1 MNWIS
6 GTWRSNPVRT
16 PFLEHV
22 TDSRSLSRIVHSMS
36 GTTENH
42 SSVNSH
48 ICSTIGT
55 VEYGGAGREAR
66 LRRPIRAPQAG
77 SRVRRPGDSSVVDLA
92 LQVGIPGKLCKVNGL
107 RQWWSLP
114 VDYGW
119 NVAYAR
125 SQRGLD
131 ITRVLIGILCWLYGG
146 AAAIALTIP
155 GFADSSLARWPLWF
169 TVVTTVPVGLT
180 WLIGGWPSWRVSIA
194 FVLYADIVLAAVL
207 LTTDGPSAVL
217 PIAALFTVM
226 GAYVAGFHGP
236 KLFALHHGFAFV
248 TAVTL
253 YVSAMVNDPAE
264 RLQAS
269 LYFVML
275 ILVMFA
281 GPLIGHSFLMLLRR
295 DATGAFY
302 DPLTGLR
309 NRRGFDAAIGNLESR
324 SGAHMSLVALVID
337 IDNFKAVNDRYG
349 HEHGDAVIR
358 TTANRILEV
367 FPAPA
372 VTVRLGGEEFAAVCV
387 DGLESVVEQSERLR
401 VRLCDGTD
409 RAPLTAS
416 LGIAHAVVE
425 MGDIESAVNELLG
438 RADEAMYQA
447 KRLGGDRVALYGGDS
462 LSSGDVNELQ

>member
-1 MNWIS
+1 M
-6 GTWRSNPVRT
+6 
-16 PFLEHV
+16 
-22 TDSRSLSRIVHSMS
+22 
-36 GTTENH
+36 
-42 SSVNSH
+42 
-48 ICSTIGT
+48 
-55 VEYGGAGREAR
+55 
-66 LRRPIRAPQAG
+66 
-77 SRVRRPGDSSVVDLA
+77 
-92 LQVGIPGKLCKVNGL
+92 NGL

-155 GFADSSLARWPLWF
+155 GFADSNFARWPLWF
-169 TVVTTVPVGLT
+169 TVVTTVPVGLI

-236 KLFALHHGFAFV
+236 KLLAVHHGFAFV
-248 TAVTL
+248 TAVTI

-264 RLQAS
+264 RLQTS

-324 SGAHMSLVALVID
+324 SGANMSLVAVVID

-372 VTVRLGGEEFAAVCV
+372 ARFDWAAKNSRPCV
-387 DGLESVVEQSERLR
+387 S
-401 VRLCDGTD
+401 
-409 RAPLTAS
+409 TAS
-416 LGIAHAVVE
+416 IRWSNNPSDYEFVCATAPTLH
-425 MGDIESAVNELLG
+425 
-438 RADEAMYQA
+438 R
-447 KRLGGDRVALYGGDS
+447 
-462 LSSGDVNELQ
+462 

>member
-1 MNWIS
+1 MFDNRYS
-6 GTWRSNPVRT
+6 RVRRSW
-16 PFLEHV
+16 E
-22 TDSRSLSRIVHSMS
+22 
-36 GTTENH
+36 
-42 SSVNSH
+42 
-48 ICSTIGT
+48 
-55 VEYGGAGREAR
+55 EAR

-226 GAYVAGFHGP
+226 GAYVAGFTGP
-236 KLFALHHGFAFV
+236 
-248 TAVTL
+248 
-253 YVSAMVNDPAE
+253 SC
-264 RLQAS
+264 
-269 LYFVML
+269 
-275 ILVMFA
+275 
-281 GPLIGHSFLMLLRR
+281 
-295 DATGAFY
+295 
-302 DPLTGLR
+302 
-309 NRRGFDAAIGNLESR
+309 SR
-324 SGAHMSLVALVID
+324 YI
-337 IDNFKAVNDRYG
+337 
-349 HEHGDAVIR
+349 
-358 TTANRILEV
+358 
-367 FPAPA
+367 
-372 VTVRLGGEEFAAVCV
+372 
-387 DGLESVVEQSERLR
+387 
-401 VRLCDGTD
+401 
-409 RAPLTAS
+409 TAS
-416 LGIAHAVVE
+416 H
-425 MGDIESAVNELLG
+425 
-438 RADEAMYQA
+438 
-447 KRLGGDRVALYGGDS
+447 
-462 LSSGDVNELQ
+462 SSPPSPSTSRQW